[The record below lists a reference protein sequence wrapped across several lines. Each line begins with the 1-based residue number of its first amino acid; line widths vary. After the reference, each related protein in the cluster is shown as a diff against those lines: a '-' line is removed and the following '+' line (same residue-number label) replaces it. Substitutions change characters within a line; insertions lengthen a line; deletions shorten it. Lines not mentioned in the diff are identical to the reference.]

1 MFEPEELFFIAE
13 DTAETR
19 SLVERVQRWSRV
31 ENRAAARRLD
41 AIADV
46 WETRLRECG
55 DREDWVIDAHASVT
69 AEVAAALCVSQGRA
83 GSYLNYARAMRERL
97 PRVAEV
103 FLAGEV
109 DLRLFQTM
117 VYRTDLIT
125 DAAVLAAVDREL
137 SDKAPRW
144 PSLTP
149 GRLAGYIDTV
159 VARADADAVRRR
171 RDRQTDRDVWI
182 GLGDNGIAEIHG
194 NLWNTDGQAIDK
206 RLTALA
212 ATVCDQDPRT
222 TDQRRADALGVLAAG
237 GDRLGCLCDRDNC
250 PAGGRAASAVVVH
263 VVAEAGTGAAGT
275 TQGAD
280 GLIPPE
286 LLAHL
291 ARSATLMP
299 LTHPGDAAP
308 ESGYTPSRALAD
320 FVRCRDMTC
329 RFPGCDRPA
338 MESDI
343 DHTVAYGEGGRT
355 HASNL
360 KCLCRVHHLVKT
372 FWGWHD
378 KQLRDG
384 TVLWTSPAGDSYVTL
399 PGSAALF
406 PGLCRPT
413 GTLTEP
419 PPRPNDH
426 AAERSAMMPRR
437 EHTRAEYRARR
448 ITAERRQNQ
457 RAREARQAALAAA
470 YRDEPPPF

>member
-1 MFEPEELFFIAE
+1 MFEPEEHFFVAE

-46 WETRLRECG
+46 WETRLRESG
-55 DREDWVIDAHASVT
+55 DREDWVVDVHASVT

-97 PRVAEV
+97 PRVAEA

-109 DLRLFQTM
+109 DFRLFQTM
-117 VYRTDLIT
+117 VYRTDLIN
-125 DAAVLAAVDREL
+125 DAEILAAVDREL
-137 SDKAPRW
+137 SVKAPRW

-149 GRLAGYIDTV
+149 GRLAGYIDTI
-159 VARADADAVRRR
+159 VARADADAVRHR

-182 GLGDNGIAEIHG
+182 GMGDNGIAEIHG
-194 NLWNTDGQAIDK
+194 TLWNTDGEALDK

-222 TDQRRADALGVLAAG
+222 TDQRRADALGILAAG
-237 GDRLGCLCDRDNC
+237 GDRLGCHCDRSDC
-250 PAGGRAASAVVVH
+250 PAGGKAASAVVVH
-263 VVAEAGTGAAGT
+263 VVAEAGDGAFGM

-286 LLAHL
+286 LLEHL
-291 ARSATLMP
+291 ARSAMLMP

-338 MESDI
+338 TESDI
-343 DHTVAYGEGGRT
+343 DHTVAYSEGGRT

-378 KQLRDG
+378 TQLPDG
-384 TVLWTSPAGDSYVTL
+384 TVLWKSPAGDSYVTL
-399 PGSAALF
+399 PGSTVLF

-413 GTLTEP
+413 GRLTEP
-419 PPRPNDH
+419 GPGPDDH
-426 AAERSAMMPRR
+426 AAERCAMMPRR

-448 ITAERRQNQ
+448 IAAERRQNQ
-457 RAREARQAALAAA
+457 SAREARNAELAAA
-470 YRDEPPPF
+470 HCDDPPPF

>member
-1 MFEPEELFFIAE
+1 MFEPEEHFFVAE

-46 WETRLRECG
+46 WETRLRESG
-55 DREDWVIDAHASVT
+55 DREDWVVDVHASVT

-97 PRVAEV
+97 PRVAEA

-109 DLRLFQTM
+109 DFRLFQTM
-117 VYRTDLIT
+117 VYRTDLIN
-125 DAAVLAAVDREL
+125 DAEILAAVDREL
-137 SDKAPRW
+137 SVKAPRW

-149 GRLAGYIDTV
+149 GRLAGYIDTI
-159 VARADADAVRRR
+159 VARADADAVWHR

-182 GLGDNGIAEIHG
+182 GMGDNGIAEIHG
-194 NLWNTDGQAIDK
+194 TLWNTDGEALDK

-222 TDQRRADALGVLAAG
+222 TDQRRADALGILAAG
-237 GDRLGCLCDRDNC
+237 GDRLGCHCDRSDC
-250 PAGGRAASAVVVH
+250 PAGGKAASAVVVH
-263 VVAEAGTGAAGT
+263 VVAEAGDGAFGM

-286 LLAHL
+286 LLEHL
-291 ARSATLMP
+291 ARSAMLMP

-338 MESDI
+338 TESDI
-343 DHTVAYGEGGRT
+343 DHTVAYSEGGRT

-378 KQLRDG
+378 TQLPDG
-384 TVLWTSPAGDSYVTL
+384 TVLWKSPAGDSYVTL
-399 PGSAALF
+399 PGSTVLF

-413 GTLTEP
+413 GRLTEP
-419 PPRPNDH
+419 GPGPDDH
-426 AAERSAMMPRR
+426 AAERCAMMPRR

-448 ITAERRQNQ
+448 IAAERRQNQ
-457 RAREARQAALAAA
+457 SAREARNAELAAA
-470 YRDEPPPF
+470 HCDDPPPF